1 MIITDRQGL
10 RHLRVN
16 SRISIEMTK
25 NKTYVATY
33 RPYNTD
39 LRDHYRGGYYFFFGE
54 VFTPFFL
61 KKNKKKIKKFYY
73 YFVLIFYFFFVFL
86 KQNKKRSPF
95 PKFYV

>member
-39 LRDHYRGGYYFFFGE
+39 LRDHYRGGYYFCLEEFSTLLF
-54 VFTPFFL
+54 
-61 KKNKKKIKKFYY
+61 
-73 YFVLIFYFFFVFL
+73 
-86 KQNKKRSPF
+86 
-95 PKFYV
+95 